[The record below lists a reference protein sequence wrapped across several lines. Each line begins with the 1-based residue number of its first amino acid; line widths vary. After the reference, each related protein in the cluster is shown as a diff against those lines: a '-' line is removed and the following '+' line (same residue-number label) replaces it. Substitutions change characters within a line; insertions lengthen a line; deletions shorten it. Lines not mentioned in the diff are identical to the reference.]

1 MNAILMKGLNMDL
14 RSNIGKKIL
23 VRVARNSIKYGVLLL
38 RNYEILNPVEQ
49 MEEELVEDIDI
60 EQEESASNIWY

>member
-60 EQEESASNIWY
+60 EQEESASNI

>member
-49 MEEELVEDIDI
+49 MEEELAEDIDI
-60 EQEESASNIWY
+60 EQEESASNI